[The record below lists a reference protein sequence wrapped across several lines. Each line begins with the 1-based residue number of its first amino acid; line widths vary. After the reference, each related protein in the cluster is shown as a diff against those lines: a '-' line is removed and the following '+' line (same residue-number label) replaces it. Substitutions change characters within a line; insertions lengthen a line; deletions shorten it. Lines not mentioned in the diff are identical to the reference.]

1 MSGFGARLGS
11 AGAAVLAAT
20 LVACSGGG
28 SAATS
33 TPGLTVKPA
42 EPAKTETA
50 TPTPTPVAAVTPSPV
65 GFSNPGVNAG
75 QFPAPP
81 PNPNAEPKDTL
92 GLSRVVSKTLGIDH
106 YIERVGIKDNQMDAP
121 EDGVYAIGWFPDFG
135 KPGSGGNIMITAH
148 ETWNHLQGPFYG
160 INKAKLGDEIEFRM
174 ADGKTH
180 TYKVIS
186 NKRYRVDNIPMGDII
201 WPSIRPS
208 NEEWLTL
215 LTCGGEIVYGAN
227 GFGEYLSR
235 DVVVARRVS

>member
-1 MSGFGARLGS
+1 MTKRLGMIVAVIL
-11 AGAAVLAAT
+11 AGA
-20 LVACSGGG
+20 LVACSGG
-28 SAATS
+28 SASAPS
-33 TPGLTVKPA
+33 GLTVKPA
-42 EPAKTETA
+42 EPKVETA
-50 TPTPTPVAAVTPSPV
+50 TPPPTPTPVAAITPSPV

-81 PNPNAEPKDTL
+81 PNPRAEPKDVL
-92 GLSRVVSKTLGIDH
+92 GLSRVVSKSLSIDH
-106 YIERVGIKDNQMDAP
+106 YIERVGVVNNEMAAP
-121 EDGVYAIGWFPDFG
+121 DDGVYAIGWFPEFG
-135 KPGSGGNIMITAH
+135 KPGAGGNIVITAH

-160 INKAKLGDEIEFRM
+160 LHRAKLADEIEVRM

-186 NKRYRVDNIPMGDII
+186 NKRYNVDSIPMGEII

-208 NEEWLTL
+208 GEEWLTL
-215 LTCGGEIVYGAN
+215 LTCGGEIVYSSN